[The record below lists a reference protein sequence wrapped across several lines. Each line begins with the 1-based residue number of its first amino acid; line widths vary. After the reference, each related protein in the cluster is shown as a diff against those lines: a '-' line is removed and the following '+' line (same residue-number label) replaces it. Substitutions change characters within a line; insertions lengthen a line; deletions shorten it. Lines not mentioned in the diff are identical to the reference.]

1 MKSNFLVVLLFI
13 TGVLH
18 SSYAYSYSFNEAIE
32 AIKSHDI
39 VSSLE
44 KKSKALIE
52 EGESKGSWGDP
63 MFRVAA
69 KNYPKDSLKDNET
82 PMTGIEF
89 GVAQKVALTTK
100 YGNIEDAFA
109 ALGQATKQ
117 ESENKT
123 QELIRSFWEILIE
136 NKKLDEEINIIK
148 ENLNWIKNILKVSK
162 RLWTGNFFSDG

>member
-1 MKSNFLVVLLFI
+1 MGKRILGGLKVKSNFLVGLLFI
-13 TGVLH
+13 TGILH

-69 KNYPKDSLKDNET
+69 KNFPKDSLKDNET

-123 QELIRSFWEILIE
+123 Q
-136 NKKLDEEINIIK
+136 
-148 ENLNWIKNILKVSK
+148 
-162 RLWTGNFFSDG
+162 